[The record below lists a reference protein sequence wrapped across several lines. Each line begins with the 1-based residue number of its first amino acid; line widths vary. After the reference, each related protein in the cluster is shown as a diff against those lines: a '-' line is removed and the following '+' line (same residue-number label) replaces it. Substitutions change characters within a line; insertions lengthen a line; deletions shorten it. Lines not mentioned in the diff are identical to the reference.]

1 MKPPQYGKF
10 MDRWMESDGSKMKN
24 KKYHTFRT
32 NSNVKTIERPTPPTH
47 DCSLLWLGTGTPM
60 KMVELN

>member
-1 MKPPQYGKF
+1 